1 MVPVLRDLTVLDLS
15 RGIAGPMTAMLL
27 ADQGARVLK
36 IEPPGGDPTRTLSG
50 SRVWHRGKESVVLD
64 LCAGEGSADLH
75 RLWQLVQRADVLI
88 ESAEPGASEHPD
100 LTYARACQHNPRLV
114 YCTITAY
121 GGLARHAGR
130 PALDAL
136 VAARTGLQWEK
147 RGWPG
152 GSIERVNGVEPFL
165 VDLPV
170 PPEEMEGPPRPGP
183 LYSSVPWPSVGA
195 FHLASMGIAAAL
207 HAREQTGRGCC
218 VSTSLLQGALVN
230 GTFTW
235 QRVAHPERP
244 GYRMW
249 VTDPRVPHG
258 FFRTED
264 ERWVHHWTPQPGFVL
279 NAIHEGRLAPDVS
292 GRALKFDGSRVGMDP
307 SELLV
312 LRELM
317 PAMREAF
324 SHFSADEWVTA
335 AAAAGV
341 SVQPI
346 RSTEEAFA
354 DPLFLEDG
362 CVVEVKD
369 PSAGL
374 IRHVGL
380 SIHMAA
386 TPGCVR
392 GPAPLVGEHTDSVL
406 SELMADVP
414 EAPVAALGDRTA
426 RALPLD
432 GITVLDLGLAVAG
445 PFGTQMLADFGANV
459 IKVNQPSDQIWM
471 NTYMGMS
478 CNRGKRSVSLNLKTA
493 RGLEAF
499 HKLVAR
505 ADVVHTNMRYDA
517 AEHLGVDYESLR
529 VINPALVYCHTRGFE
544 NGPRMLLPGHDQSA
558 SALTG
563 VAWEEGGVGAGG
575 KPIWPNISLGD
586 LGNGMLSATGV
597 LHALFHR
604 DRTGEGQLVTTSI
617 VYAHLLNNSTRWV
630 DAEGHSGAGQPHL
643 DALAFGV
650 SALERLYPCAEGWL
664 CIAAGG
670 HWPAFAAALGRPDL
684 AVDPR
689 FTTNDERTT
698 HDAELVALLEPLLAS
713 RTAEEWEEELT
724 RAGVPAEVSSE
735 TFGLDLFDDAELAA
749 RGWISSVDQPLV
761 GTFEA
766 PGDLVS
772 FSGHASVDRLPPLV
786 VGSHTREILASLGYD
801 SSEIDELI
809 TDGVATEAQRAV
821 DPASTVIVKP
831 VT

>member
-1 MVPVLRDLTVLDLS
+1 MPAVLHDLTVLDLS
-15 RGIAGPMTAMLL
+15 QGIAGPMTGMLL

-36 IEPPGGDPTRTLSG
+36 IEPPGGDPTRALSG
-50 SRVWHRGKESVVLD
+50 SRVWHRGKESIVLD
-64 LCAGEGSADLH
+64 LRTGEGSADME
-75 RLWQLVQRADVLI
+75 RLWQLVQQADVLI
-88 ESAEPGASEHPD
+88 ESAEPGAPGHPD
-100 LTYARACQHNPRLV
+100 LTYARARRHNPRLI

-121 GGLARHAGR
+121 GGLAAHAGR
-130 PALDAL
+130 PAHDAL

-165 VDLPV
+165 PDLPV
-170 PPEEMEGPPRPGP
+170 PPDEMEGPPRPGP
-183 LYSSVPWPSVGA
+183 LYSSVPWPSVSA
-195 FHLASMGIAAAL
+195 FHLASMGIGAAL
-207 HAREQTGRGCC
+207 HARELTGQGCC
-218 VSTSLLQGALVN
+218 VTTSLLQGALVN

-235 QRVAHPERP
+235 QRVAHPDRP

-258 FFRTED
+258 FFRTND
-264 ERWVHHWTPQPGFVL
+264 GGWIHHWTPQPGFVL
-279 NAIHEGRLAPDVS
+279 NAVHEGRLEPNVS
-292 GRALKFDGSRVGMDP
+292 GRSLKFDGSRVGMDP

-312 LRELM
+312 LRELA
-317 PAMREAF
+317 PAMRDTFGQF
-324 SHFSADEWVTA
+324 SSDEWVA
-335 AAAAGV
+335 AGAVAGV

-362 CVVEVKD
+362 CVAEVKD
-369 PSAGL
+369 PDVGL

-392 GPAPLVGEHTDSVL
+392 GPAPRIGEDTDRVL
-406 SELMADVP
+406 ENLPHGTP
-414 EAPVAALGDRTA
+414 EVDAAPDAETLRP
-426 RALPLD
+426 LPLD

-445 PFGTQMLADFGANV
+445 PFGTQMLADFGADV

-478 CNRGKRSVSLNLKTA
+478 CNRGKRSVSLNLKTE
-493 RGLEAF
+493 RGMEAF
-499 HKLVAR
+499 RALVTR

-517 AEHLGVDYESLR
+517 AEHLGVDYASLR
-529 VINPALVYCHTRGFE
+529 LLNPRLIYCHTRGFE

-586 LGNGMLSATGV
+586 LGNGMLSATAV

-604 DRTGEGQLVTTSI
+604 DRTGQGQFVTTSI

-630 DAEGHSGAGQPHL
+630 DTEGRSGTGQPHL
-643 DALAFGV
+643 DALALGV
-650 SALERLYPCAEGWL
+650 SALERLYPCAEGWI
-664 CIAAGG
+664 CIAADG
-670 HWPAFAAALGRPDL
+670 HWPELTDAVGRPDL
-684 AVDPR
+684 TTDPR
-689 FTTNDERTT
+689 FATADERTA
-698 HDAELVALLEPLLAS
+698 HQADLAAILESVFAT
-713 RTAEEWEEELT
+713 RTAREWDET
-724 RAGVPAEVSSE
+724 FTGAGVPAEVSSE
-735 TFGLDLFDDAELAA
+735 TFSLELFDDAELAA
-749 RGWISSVDQPLV
+749 RGWISTVDQALV

-772 FSGHASVDRLPPLV
+772 FSGCDRVDRLPPLV
-786 VGSHTREILASLGYD
+786 VGSHTREILTSLGYD
-801 SSEIDELI
+801 DPAVDELI
-809 TDGVATEAQRAV
+809 RDGVATE
-821 DPASTVIVKP
+821 P
-831 VT
+831 